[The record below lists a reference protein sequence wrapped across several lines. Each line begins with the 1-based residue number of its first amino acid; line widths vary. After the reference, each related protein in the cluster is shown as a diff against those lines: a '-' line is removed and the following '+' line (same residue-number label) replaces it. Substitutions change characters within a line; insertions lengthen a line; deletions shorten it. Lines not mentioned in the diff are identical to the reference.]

1 MGTLVLPILYWY
13 FLYCTYKKGVGV
25 WVHWYFLYCIA
36 PLIKKEWGTLVLP
49 ILYCSSY
56 KKGVGVWVHWYFLY
70 CIAPLIKKEWGYG
83 YTGTSYIVLPHL

>member
-1 MGTLVLPILYWY
+1 MGTLVLPILY
-13 FLYCTYKKGVGV
+13 CSSYKKGVEV
-25 WVHWYFLYCIA
+25 WV
-36 PLIKKEWGTLVLP
+36 TLVLP

-83 YTGTSYIVLPHL
+83 YTGTSYIVLPLL

>member
-1 MGTLVLPILYWY
+1 MGTLVLPILY
-13 FLYCTYKKGVGV
+13 CSSYKKGVGV

-36 PLIKKEWGTLVLP
+36 PLI
-49 ILYCSSY
+49 

-83 YTGTSYIVLPHL
+83 YTGTSYIVLLLL

>member
-1 MGTLVLPILYWY
+1 MGTLVLPILYY
-13 FLYCTYKKGVGV
+13 PTYKKGVGV
-25 WVHWYFLYCIA
+25 RVHWSFLYCIA
-36 PLIKKEWGTLVLP
+36 PLIKRSGGMCSLVLP

-83 YTGTSYIVLPHL
+83 YTGTSYIVLLLL